1 MGSTNGDKA
10 LFLAAQKALHLHP
23 ERIRDDLFQQ
33 GHFFDPHDLVQVRYE
48 ILRRHLVEGQT
59 VTEVTH
65 TFGISRQ
72 TFYMLLWMFQEGGL
86 CGLLPR
92 KRGPF
97 GAHKCNAAILAFATD
112 SLEGCPR
119 RSIPDLVAEI
129 AEKFGVRIH
138 PRTLERR
145 LSRLKKHNGK
155 PYQALVVRSQPEVE
169 RPQ

>member
-1 MGSTNGDKA
+1 MESSNGDKA

-23 ERIRDDLFQQ
+23 ERIRDNLFQH
-33 GHFFDPHDLVQVRYE
+33 GRFFDPNDLVQVRYE
-48 ILRRHLVEGQT
+48 MLRRHLVERQS
-59 VTEVTH
+59 VTEVTQA
-65 TFGISRQ
+65 FGISRQ

-97 GAHKCNAAILAFATD
+97 GAHKCNAAILAFAAAR
-112 SLEGCPR
+112 LEECPR

-145 LSRLKKHNGK
+145 LSRHKK
-155 PYQALVVRSQPEVE
+155 QLR
-169 RPQ
+169 RIPQEC